1 MRCRVLGPFSLALVA
16 TLGCGDAA
24 RDAARDAAPLTVPVS
39 GRITMGEKAVEGAI
53 VSFRS
58 RSATGRSAIG
68 KTDEQG
74 NFTLT
79 TYLSPRE
86 SPAGA
91 LPGEYEVLVAKMGP
105 PAPGAVGSAFSAP
118 PEVHLLPEK
127 YSKQGSGLKAVVTQG
142 GGNDFKFD
150 LDVDQ
155 PTAPQSDPE

>member
-1 MRCRVLGPFSLALVA
+1 MALVA

-24 RDAARDAAPLTVPVS
+24 RDAAPLTVPVS
-39 GRITMGEKAVEGAI
+39 GSITMGGKAVEGAI
-53 VSFRS
+53 VSFHT
-58 RSATGRSAIG
+58 RSATGKSATG
-68 KTDEQG
+68 TTDEQG

-91 LPGEYEVLVAKMGP
+91 LPGEYEVLVAKMGL
-105 PAPGAVGSAFSAP
+105 PAAGAAGPGFGAP
-118 PEVHLLPEK
+118 PGVHLLPEK

-142 GGNDFKFD
+142 GGNEFKFD
-150 LDVDQ
+150 LEVDQ